1 MVKITYDRE
10 ADALYISLRKTTV
23 ETELVGEGIA
33 LDYDESDQ
41 VTGIE
46 ILNAGKRLNELRK
59 SRKDAKSH
67 LSEIVE
73 KMNVALKSSTAQN
86 QQA

>member
-1 MVKITYDRE
+1 MVKISYDRE
-10 ADALYISLRKTTV
+10 VDALYISLRKATV

-33 LDYDESDQ
+33 LDYDEAGQ

-46 ILNAGKRLNELRK
+46 ILNAGKRLDELRK

-67 LSEIVE
+67 LSETVG
-73 KMNVALKSSTAQN
+73 KMNIALKSSTM
-86 QQA
+86 